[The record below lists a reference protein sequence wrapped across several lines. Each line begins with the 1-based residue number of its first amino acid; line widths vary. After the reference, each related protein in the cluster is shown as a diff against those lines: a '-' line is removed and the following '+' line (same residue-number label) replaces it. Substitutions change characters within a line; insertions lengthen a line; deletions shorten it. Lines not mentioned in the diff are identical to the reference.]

1 MNHKTATAQEFLNQ
15 HPDCCVLDVRTPA
28 EVAGNHVPGS
38 IFIPV
43 QEITA
48 ERVKSEMAAQGQQG
62 KPIYL
67 MCQSGKRAEMAANNL
82 AGKVDEPLIIVTGG
96 VNALSQHD
104 NAPLQ
109 KGDSNVI
116 SLERQVRIAAGSLV
130 LIGVVLGALVTPV
143 FYALSG
149 FVGAGLVFAGIT
161 DTCAM
166 GMLIA
171 RMSWNRRH

>member
-1 MNHKTATAQEFLNQ
+1 MNHKTATTQEFLNQ
-15 HPDCCVLDVRTPA
+15 HPDCCVVDVRTPA
-28 EVAGNHVPGS
+28 ETATAHVPGS

-48 ERVKSEMAAQGQQG
+48 ARVKSEMASKGQQG

-67 MCQSGKRAEMAANNL
+67 LCQSGKRAEMAAQQL
-82 AGKVDEPLIIVTGG
+82 AGQIDEPLIIITGG

-130 LIGVVLGALVTPV
+130 LVGVILGALLNPM

-149 FVGAGLVFAGIT
+149 FVGAGLVFAGVT

-166 GMLIA
+166 GMLLA
-171 RMSWNRRH
+171 RMSWNQRG

>member
-1 MNHKTATAQEFLNQ
+1 MSHKTATTQEFLNQ
-15 HPDCCVLDVRTPA
+15 HPDCCVVDVRTPA
-28 EVAGNHVPGS
+28 ETANAHVPGS

-48 ERVKSEMAAQGQQG
+48 ERVKAEMAAKGQQG

-96 VNALSQHD
+96 MNALSQHG

-130 LIGVVLGALVTPV
+130 LVGVILGALLNPA

-149 FVGAGLVFAGIT
+149 FVGAGLVFAGVT

-166 GMLIA
+166 GMLLA
-171 RMSWNRRH
+171 RMRWNQRG